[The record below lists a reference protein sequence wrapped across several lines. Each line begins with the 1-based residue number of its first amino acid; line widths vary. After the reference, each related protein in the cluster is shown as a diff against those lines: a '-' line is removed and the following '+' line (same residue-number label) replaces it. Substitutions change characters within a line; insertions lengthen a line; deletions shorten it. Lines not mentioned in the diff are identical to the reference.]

1 MVLTIQWIKK
11 NKNSMK
17 LAEECFKK
25 VKKDCF
31 KFIKSQ
37 ETSTEKF
44 GNKEGMIK
52 NFLIPICFWIAKKA
66 NNRKPYF
73 VGLAGG
79 QGTGKTTISSIIK
92 IILEKYFKLNVFKI
106 SIDDFYKTRKERIAL
121 SKKVHPMLL
130 TRGVPG
136 THDINMMLDFFK
148 KSKAKKFKTMKL
160 PNFNKAVDDRFPK
173 NKWNKIN
180 KRPDVIIF
188 EGWCVGARS
197 ETNKTLTKSIN
208 SMEKA
213 NDHKL
218 VWRKYVNQQLKTK
231 YKKLYSQLNCMIYL
245 KAKNFSLLQ
254 KWRLKQ
260 EHKLWL
266 KTKKKGGHKIMSKGD
281 VINFMQT
288 YQRITQNMFKSMPK
302 YASIVL
308 NLNSNHQIKT
318 AVYKSK

>member
-1 MVLTIQWIKK
+1 MVSIIQWIKK
-11 NKNSMK
+11 NKSSMK

-37 ETSTEKF
+37 ETSNEKF

-52 NFLIPICFWIAKKA
+52 NYLIPICFWIAKKTD
-66 NNRKPYF
+66 NKKPYF

-92 IILEKYFKLNVFKI
+92 IILEKYFKLKVFKI
-106 SIDDFYKTRKERIAL
+106 SIDDFYKTRKERIVL

-136 THDINMMLDFFK
+136 THDISMMLDFFK
-148 KSKAKKFKTMKL
+148 KSKAKKFKSMKL
-160 PNFNKAVDDRFPK
+160 PNFNKAIDDRFPK
-173 NKWNKIN
+173 NKWNTIN

-188 EGWCVGARS
+188 EGWCVGARA
-197 ETNKTLTKSIN
+197 ETNKTLKKSIN

-288 YQRITQNMFKSMPK
+288 YQRITQNMFKNMPK
-302 YASIVL
+302 YASIIL

>member
-1 MVLTIQWIKK
+1 MADLVLNHVSSSHPWVQQ
-11 NKNSMK
+11 
-17 LAEECFKK
+17 
-25 VKKDCF
+25 
-31 KFIKSQ
+31 FIKSQ

-44 GNKEGMIK
+44 GNKEQMIK
-52 NFLIPICFWIAKKA
+52 NYLIPICFWILKKTD
-66 NNRKPYF
+66 NKKPYF

-92 IILEKYFKLNVFKI
+92 IILEKYFKLKVFKI

-148 KSKAKKFKTMKL
+148 KSKSKKFKEMKL
-160 PNFNKAVDDRFPK
+160 PNFNKAIDDRFPK

-188 EGWCVGARS
+188 EGWCVGARA
-197 ETNKTLTKSIN
+197 ETNKTLKKSIN

-266 KTKKKGGHKIMSKGD
+266 KTKNKGGHKIMSKGD

-288 YQRITQNMFKSMPK
+288 YQRITQNMLKNMSK
-302 YASIVL
+302 YASIIL